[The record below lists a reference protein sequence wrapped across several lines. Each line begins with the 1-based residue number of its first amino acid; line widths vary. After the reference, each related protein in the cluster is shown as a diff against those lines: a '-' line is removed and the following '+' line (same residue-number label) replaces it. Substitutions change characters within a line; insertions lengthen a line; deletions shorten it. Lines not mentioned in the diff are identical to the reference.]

1 MSDAVD
7 PVELKIQRAKF
18 HARLADIADG
28 AKARKERREMVRSWS
43 DPSQVRGGGGLLSNV
58 VVSRGGVYHGERV

>member
-18 HARLADIADG
+18 HARLAEIAEG
-28 AKARKERREMVRSWS
+28 AKARHERRALKKDWS
-43 DPSQVRGGGGLLSNV
+43 DISQVRGGGGLLHHV
-58 VVSRGGVYHGERV
+58 VVSRGGV